1 MTIKFVTTPSQIY
14 YISFP
19 NGHDLVSKQ
28 ALFLYVPRVALGQAS
43 GGGVGSASGFEPNHF
58 KTSNASYNMSY
69 DKILHTYTFTAE
81 MMNQDGSSYASIT
94 TIFVDGEEIPITKEN
109 NALRVDNGM
118 IADGKI
124 TVAPG
129 QTATITL
136 VSPKPFFVFTLFEGN
151 YHYSTSF
158 IK

>member
-1 MTIKFVTTPSQIY
+1 VHLS
-14 YISFP
+14 
-19 NGHDLVSKQ
+19 DRVS
-28 ALFLYVPRVALGQAS
+28 Y
-43 GGGVGSASGFEPNHF
+43 
-58 KTSNASYNMSY
+58 
-69 DKILHTYTFTAE
+69 
-81 MMNQDGSSYASIT
+81 SIT

-109 NALRVDNGM
+109 STLRVDNGA

-136 VSPKPFFVFTLFEGN
+136 VSPKSVFVFTLFEGN